1 VRDNILGQPGSLR
14 AVADY
19 QFGEGAA
26 ALGEAANLLRGAE
39 RVVLSGMGSSLFGC
53 LPLETYFNRR
63 GIPAV
68 AIDASELLHYRHPV
82 CGPGCVVVLVSRSG
96 ETVEA
101 VKLLPKL
108 KALGAKVIGVTNE
121 PGTTLH
127 RESDHAI
134 LVNSARDQ
142 LVAIQTYSGALAT
155 LLLLGAATCEGL
167 DGWEISLRRA
177 ADELSPFIEKC
188 FAASDSWRDLF
199 EPARA
204 VYLLGRGASLAST
217 VEGALLFHEA
227 AKTPAVA
234 MAGSHFRHGPVEVVD
249 REFRAVVF
257 ASQKPTAELDGALA
271 KDLKRLGATVLAVGP
286 YAEDALTWAPNRVRE
301 ELAPLFEIVPV
312 QCAAMRLAAW
322 KGFVPG
328 EFRTAAAITTT
339 ETGFA

>member
-1 VRDNILGQPGSLR
+1 MRDNILGQPASLR
-14 AVADY
+14 GVEGY
-19 QFGEGAA
+19 QFDEGAE
-26 ALGEAANLLRGAE
+26 ALDEAARLLRGAK
-39 RVVLSGMGSSLFGC
+39 RIILSGMGSSLFGC
-53 LPLETYFNRR
+53 LPLEAYFNRR
-63 GIPAV
+63 GIPAM
-68 AIDASELLHYRHPV
+68 AIDASELLHYRHSV
-82 CGPGCVVVLVSRSG
+82 CGAGAVVVLVSRSG

-108 KALGAKVIGVTNE
+108 KASGAKVIGVTNE

-134 LVNSARDQ
+134 MVNSARDH

-155 LLLLGAATCEGL
+155 LLLLGAATCGEL
-167 DGWEISLRRA
+167 NGWETSLRQA
-177 ADELSPFIEKC
+177 ADALSPFIEKC
-188 FAASDSWRDLF
+188 LAASESWRDMF

-204 VYLLGRGASLAST
+204 IYLLGRGASLAST

-257 ASQKPTAELDGALA
+257 ASQEQTAELDGALA
-271 KDLKRLGATVLAVGP
+271 KDLKRLGASVLAIGP
-286 YAEDALTWAPNRVRE
+286 YAEEGLTWAPSSVRE

-328 EFRTAAAITTT
+328 EFRTAAAVTTT

>member
-1 VRDNILGQPGSLR
+1 MHDNIRGQPGSLR
-14 AVADY
+14 AVTGY

-26 ALGEAANLLRGAE
+26 ALGEAARLLRGAE
-39 RVVLSGMGSSLFGC
+39 RIILSGMGSSLFGC
-53 LPLETYFNRR
+53 LPLETYFNKR

-68 AIDASELLHYRHPV
+68 AIDASELLHYRYPV
-82 CGPGCVVVLVSRSG
+82 CGPGAVVVLVSRSG

-108 KALGAKVIGVTNE
+108 KASGAKVIGVTNE

-134 LVNSARDQ
+134 VVNSARDH

-155 LLLLGAATCEGL
+155 LQLLGAAACSEL
-167 DGWEISLRRA
+167 EGWETSLRQA
-177 ADELSPFIEKC
+177 ADALSTFIEEC
-188 FAASDSWRDLF
+188 LAASESWRDIF

-204 VYLLGRGASLAST
+204 IYLLGRGASLAST

-257 ASQKPTAELDGALA
+257 ASQKQTSELDGALA
-271 KDLKRLGATVLAVGP
+271 KDLKRLGASVLAIGP
-286 YAEDALTWAPNRVRE
+286 YAEDGLTWAPGSVRE

-328 EFRTAAAITTT
+328 EFRTAAAVTTT